1 MKKPIVAFVC
11 LILCLTVSLTLVFS
25 QSFETYGT
33 VNTEISRETAPVI
46 IIDPGHG
53 GFDGGTTT
61 KDGIPEKDINLN
73 ISLKLKDYLKSFGY
87 KVIMT
92 READVSL
99 EDDGLSTIKAKK
111 TSDIHNRFK
120 LMEETDSCIFVSIHQ
135 NHYSVEK
142 YNGAQVFYSPQ
153 TEETSSLLAE
163 CIQSSIVSNVQPDNT
178 RLIKK
183 CDNSVY
189 LIYNAKKTA
198 VLVEC
203 GFLSNEKEAQN
214 LLDTDYQKKIAYSV
228 ALGIKDYYSK
238 SKEE

>member
-1 MKKPIVAFVC
+1 MKKPIVALIC
-11 LILCLTVSLTLVFS
+11 LLLCLAVSFTLIFS
-25 QSFETYGT
+25 RVSETYSS
-33 VNTEISRETAPVI
+33 VNSESNTASVPVI

-61 KDGIPEKDINLN
+61 KEGVPEKDINLS

-92 READVSL
+92 REEDVSL
-99 EDDGLSTIKAKK
+99 EDEGLGTIKAKK

-120 LMEETDSCIFVSIHQ
+120 IMEETDNCIFVSIHQ

-142 YNGAQVFYSPQ
+142 YNGAQVFYAPK
-153 TEETSSLLAE
+153 TEEASSLLAE

-183 CDNSVY
+183 CDTSVY

-214 LLDTDYQKKIAYSV
+214 LLNTDYQKKIAYSV